1 MKTKLRKL
9 IVAPMIA
16 LTLCTAFIPT
26 ARADIF
32 QQEVTT
38 FCYVNVITRGGITQA
53 IGQQVDCTPAFSA
66 WCRPKGCMA
75 ISTPVQ

>member
-26 ARADIF
+26 ARDDIF
-32 QQEVTT
+32 EQEVTS
-38 FCYVNVITRGGITQA
+38 FCYVNVITRGGIAQA
-53 IGQQVDCTPAFSA
+53 IGQQVDCAPAFSF
-66 WCRPKGCMA
+66 WCQPKACAA